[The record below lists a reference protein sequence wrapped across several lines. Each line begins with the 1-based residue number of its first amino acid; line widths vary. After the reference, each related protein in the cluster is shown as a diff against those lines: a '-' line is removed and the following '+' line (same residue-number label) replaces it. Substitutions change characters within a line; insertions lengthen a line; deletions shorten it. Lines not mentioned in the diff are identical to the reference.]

1 MKLQT
6 AGRHVLPVPPQG
18 GGMEIKMAEFDR
30 VPVVIPSLNPD
41 EKLRGTVEGL
51 IAAGFSDIIVI
62 DDGSREDTK
71 GNFPEEGENVTVLR
85 HEVNRGK
92 GAGLKTAFRYILENR
107 PDALGCVSA
116 DGDGQ
121 HRPEDVAACVREMIA
136 HPEDIVLGA
145 RDFSL
150 PSVPERSR
158 KGNRITSRVFALLF
172 GMTLSDTQ
180 TGLRAFPRKTLGVML
195 GVRGDRYEYETNMLI
210 EMKRR
215 SIGYREVPIGT
226 VYLDGNATS
235 HFRPV
240 RDSVRIYGII
250 VAFALSSVLS
260 MLLDQTLFTVLNVL
274 FGSLGLPFAFA
285 VAGGAARVVSSVFN
299 YTVNRRVVFAS
310 GDRSSVVRYYI
321 LAVCQLIVSVAVG
334 QTLVWII
341 PHSGRLI
348 ETVIKL
354 AVDMVLFFFSFRI
367 QNAWVFRP
375 AKDPE
380 DA

>member
-1 MKLQT
+1 
-6 AGRHVLPVPPQG
+6 
-18 GGMEIKMAEFDR
+18 MAEFDR
-30 VPVVIPSLNPD
+30 VPVVIPSYNPD
-41 EKLRGTVEGL
+41 EKLCKTVEGL

-71 GNFPEEGENVTVLR
+71 KNFPDESGNVTVLR

-92 GAGLKTAFRYILENR
+92 GAGLKSAFRFILENR

-121 HRPEDVAACVREMIA
+121 HRPEDVAACAREMIA
-136 HPEDIVLGA
+136 HPGDIVLGA

-150 PSVPERSR
+150 PGVPERSR
-158 KGNRITSRVFALLF
+158 KGNRITSRVFRLLF

-180 TGLRAFPRKTLGVML
+180 TGLRAFPRSVLGAML

-215 SIGYREVPIGT
+215 KFGYREVSIET
-226 VYLDGNATS
+226 VYIDENATS

-240 RDSVRIYGII
+240 RDSIRIYGII

-260 MLLDQTLFTVLNVL
+260 MLLDQTLFTVFNIA
-274 FGSLGLPFAFA
+274 FGGMGLPFPYAL
-285 VAGGAARVVSSVFN
+285 AGSGARVISSAFN
-299 YTVNRRVVFAS
+299 YILNRRVVFAS
-310 GDRSSVVRYYI
+310 GDRASVVRYYI
-321 LAVCQLIVSVAVG
+321 LAVCQLIVSVGVG
-334 QTLVWII
+334 QALVWVI
-341 PHSGRLI
+341 PHSSRWI

-354 AVDMVLFFFSFRI
+354 AVDTVLFFFSFRI
-367 QNAWVFRP
+367 QNAWVFRSND
-375 AKDPE
+375 AKGE
-380 DA
+380 